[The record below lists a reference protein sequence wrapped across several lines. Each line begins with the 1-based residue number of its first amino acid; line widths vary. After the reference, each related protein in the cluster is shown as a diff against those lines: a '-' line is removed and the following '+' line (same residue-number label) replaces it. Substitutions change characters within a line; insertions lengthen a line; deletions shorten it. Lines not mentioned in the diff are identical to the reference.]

1 METMSQKTIPLTSG
15 MLFTAQTDE
24 LQTHVYSHQTL
35 WEAMQQQK
43 NRKQSLD
50 QKGDSYLVIGFGLA
64 LPPPNSVMWWPCNVL
79 WGSEIELSSH
89 SPGKSHSRLTRKAR
103 WICPSHV
110 TYDAVKIEKNWHY
123 LLVGETRWITAHSA
137 CSYTMGCF
145 SLRGWNTLAIRDGPR
160 QRPWTLSVWY
170 IGSLQIS
177 IGAQHEADVSALKI
191 WSSLRHSLC
200 LAPSPTKKLAHTQR
214 QPASSSAWLSSR
226 MRPPQAARR
235 RVASGM
241 ATGIPV
247 GRLTPYRVMYR
258 LFSPTWDVSQLLTT
272 LKCGLIANW
281 RREGFF
287 FFFLLQAYKDNK
299 MDILISGSFNP
310 LL

>member
-1 METMSQKTIPLTSG
+1 MRFRGNTVMQNGNHEPKNHSLDLWNVVHCANRWAADARVFPPDALR
-15 MLFTAQTDE
+15 
-24 LQTHVYSHQTL
+24 SHATKK
-35 WEAMQQQK
+35 K

-191 WSSLRHSLC
+191 WSSRRHSLC

-214 QPASSSAWLSSR
+214 QPASSRHDWAAGCGHRRPRAGGWPLAWLLEFLWEDS
-226 MRPPQAARR
+226 PP
-235 RVASGM
+235 
-241 ATGIPV
+241 T
-247 GRLTPYRVMYR
+247 
-258 LFSPTWDVSQLLTT
+258 
-272 LKCGLIANW
+272 
-281 RREGFF
+281 E
-287 FFFLLQAYKDNK
+287 
-299 MDILISGSFNP
+299 
-310 LL
+310 

>member
-1 METMSQKTIPLTSG
+1 
-15 MLFTAQTDE
+15 
-24 LQTHVYSHQTL
+24 
-35 WEAMQQQK
+35 
-43 NRKQSLD
+43 
-50 QKGDSYLVIGFGLA
+50 
-64 LPPPNSVMWWPCNVL
+64 MWWPCNVL
-79 WGSEIELSSH
+79 RGSEIELSSH

-123 LLVGETRWITAHSA
+123 LLVGETCWITAHSA
-137 CSYTMGCF
+137 RSYTMGCF
-145 SLRGWNTLAIRDGPR
+145 SLGGWNSLAIRDGPR

-177 IGAQHEADVSALKI
+177 IGATRGWRQWAKDMIVAASQPLPCTFSNQKVSAHAK
-191 WSSLRHSLC
+191 
-200 LAPSPTKKLAHTQR
+200 A
-214 QPASSSAWLSSR
+214 ASQFSARLGSR

-258 LFSPTWDVSQLLTT
+258 LFSPTGDVSQLLTH
-272 LKCGLIANW
+272 
-281 RREGFF
+281 
-287 FFFLLQAYKDNK
+287 
-299 MDILISGSFNP
+299 
-310 LL
+310 